1 MSPTIATIIYLTLI
15 AGLFYLARESK
26 ARTSPALWIAVVWMW
41 LACSRAAS
49 QWLATV
55 GLGGQVWTS
64 STPDQYLNGS
74 PLDRNVL
81 SVLVASG
88 LLVLYQ
94 RRRKVRSILVANMPT
109 LLFFSYCALSICW
122 SDYPEVAIKRW
133 VKALGNVV
141 MVLIVL
147 TDPDQLSAIKRILS
161 RVGFIMIPL
170 SILFIKYYPAI
181 GRGYNPSKWEPF
193 FAGVTD
199 NKNGLGTICLILGTG
214 SVWRI
219 IQLLEGGA
227 RDRMRH
233 LLAQVALVLMALWLL
248 WKADSMTSMAC
259 LVIASGLMVAT
270 TFRSIARRP
279 GILHALTLSTI
290 LVSLYALLLDTGG
303 GMVATLGR
311 NPTLTGRT
319 DLWQQVIALS
329 GNPFVGTGFESF
341 WLGSRIEKLWSMYWW
356 HPNEAHNGYLEIYLT
371 LGWIGVSLMAVVM
384 VAGYRNAVA
393 AFRQNPEFGRL
404 MLAFFAATAVYNL
417 TEAGF
422 KGTDPIWYVFIWA
435 CMVVPGVKKKDV
447 PLSSSTA
454 LAGVLPLAAGGATN
468 PVRTDVDWL
477 SRSARPS
484 ITRRPS
490 RFGPSRVE

>member
-1 MSPTIATIIYLTLI
+1 MTPSVATIIYVILI
-15 AGLFYLARESK
+15 AGLFYLARDSK

-49 QWLATV
+49 QWLAV
-55 GLGGQVWTS
+55 FGWGQVWIID
-64 STPDQYLNGS
+64 TPDQYLNGS

-81 SVLVASG
+81 TVLVSLG
-88 LLVLYQ
+88 LIVLYR
-94 RRRKVRSILVANMPT
+94 RRRKVLAVLVANMPT
-109 LLFFSYCALSICW
+109 LLFFAYCAVSICW
-122 SDYPEVAIKRW
+122 SDYPEVALKRW

-141 MVLIVL
+141 MVLVVL
-147 TDPDQLSAIKRILS
+147 TDPDQLAAIKRILS
-161 RVGFIMIPL
+161 RAGFIMIPL

-219 IQLLEGGA
+219 IQLLDGSA

-233 LLAQVALVLMALWLL
+233 LIAHIALVLMALWLL

-259 LVIASGLMVAT
+259 LAIACGLMVAT
-270 TFRSIARRP
+270 TLRSVARRP
-279 GILHALTLSTI
+279 GILHALTLATV

-319 DLWQQVIALS
+319 DLWQQVIALA

-371 LGWIGVSLMAVVM
+371 LGWVGVCLMAGVM
-384 VAGYRNAVA
+384 VAGYRNAVG
-393 AFRQNPEFGRL
+393 AFRKNAEFGRL
-404 MLAFFAATAVYNL
+404 MLAYFAATAVYNL

-422 KGTDPIWYVFIWA
+422 KGTDPIWFVFIWT
-435 CMVVPGVKKKDV
+435 CMVVPVAKRKELQSS
-447 PLSSSTA
+447 LSAALEGALPQT
-454 LAGVLPLAAGGATN
+454 LAGTTN
-468 PVRTDVDWL
+468 PVGTDASSL
-477 SRSARPS
+477 SLRARPS
-484 ITRRPS
+484 TTRRM
-490 RFGPSRVE
+490 SRVGSARVQ